1 MIDATATS
9 RGGEAEQGQ
18 QKISSIAKV
27 VAALVVVGAVAVFGF
42 QSAAAGRSHNAA
54 ARARTQLV
62 ATSASAEAVSA
73 PSSSQLR
80 VPLLAQSNASPLA
93 SNPSSH
99 TTKNEGQQ
107 EPSNVSPSGSTQPHH
122 VESSS
127 SASPGT
133 STAVLA
139 DGRVILNLANEEDLK
154 KLRGVGP
161 AKAKA
166 ILALRERMGGR
177 FKSIQDLLRVK
188 GLGRKMLERLKPQL
202 LLDPP

>member
-1 MIDATATS
+1 MIDSTATS

-18 QKISSIAKV
+18 QKISAIAKV

-42 QSAAAGRSHNAA
+42 QSAAAGKSNNAA
-54 ARARTQLV
+54 VRARTQLV

-73 PSSSQLR
+73 SSSSQRR

-93 SNPSSH
+93 SNSSS

-122 VESSS
+122 AESTS